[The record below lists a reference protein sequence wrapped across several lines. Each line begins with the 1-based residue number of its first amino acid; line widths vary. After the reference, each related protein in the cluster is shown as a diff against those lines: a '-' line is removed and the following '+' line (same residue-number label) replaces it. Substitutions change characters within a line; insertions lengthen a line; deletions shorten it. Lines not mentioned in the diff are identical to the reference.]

1 MQGSYDMTLVF
12 ASYCVSVIAS
22 FTAIYFGTRLFDVEG
37 SARRLWLAGGALCMG
52 SGIWTTHFVGMSA
65 YTMPYGMSMS
75 FSLGLTVLSWVPAVL
90 ASALALFVIAQKEVR
105 NISLAASAIIM
116 GAGIASM
123 HYGGMAAMRITPSI
137 QYDNLW
143 LTISIVIAV
152 VASGAAL
159 IITRQVRNV
168 PAQHAVWVKTGAAL
182 IMGLA
187 ICGMHYSGME
197 AAIYAPDASMAS
209 DNVLRGNWMG
219 IPTAIVGAI
228 MLLLAL
234 LVALEDFRRL
244 EQQKKAKEVRE
255 AWIDDAVHKDMLT
268 GLANR
273 QHFEQLLVRKIATSL
288 PGDQFSLIYVE
299 LDKYRDL
306 LTSKG
311 EATANQFIKDCASAV
326 DKSLPGPHVLSRFSM
341 GSFMA
346 AVPYQN
352 AEQLEIIAHKLRT
365 SLGGHAHT
373 REYGSWTLGFS
384 HYPQTSSNGRMLI
397 NQARQRRQQ
406 VDYNNSHVEDTNT
419 LPF

>member
-105 NISLAASAIIM
+105 HTSLAASAIIM

-137 QYDNLW
+137 QYDSFWFTL
-143 LTISIVIAV
+143 SIIIAV
-152 VASGAAL
+152 AASGAAL
-159 IITRQVRNV
+159 VITRQVRNV
-168 PAQHAVWVKTGAAL
+168 PAQHTIWVKTGAAL

-197 AAIYAPDASMAS
+197 GAIYAPDASMS
-209 DNVLRGNWMG
+209 SSNILRGNWMG
-219 IPTAIVGAI
+219 IPTAVVGGI

-244 EQQKKAKEVRE
+244 EQEKKAKATRE

-306 LTSKG
+306 LNSKG
-311 EATANQFIKDCASAV
+311 EATANQFIKEWENTIAT
-326 DKSLPGPHVLSRFSM
+326 SLPGPQVLSRFSM

-346 AVPYQN
+346 MVPHQN
-352 AEQLEIIAHKLRT
+352 TEQLDMLSHKLRT
-365 SLGGHAHT
+365 QLSGHTHA
-373 REYGSWTLGFS
+373 REYGNWTLGFS
-384 HYPQTSSNGRMLI
+384 HYPHTSGNGRMLI

-406 VDYNNSHVEDTNT
+406 TD
-419 LPF
+419 

>member
-12 ASYCVSVIAS
+12 ASYCVAVIAS

-37 SARRLWLAGGALCMG
+37 NARRLWLIGGALCMG

-168 PAQHAVWVKTGAAL
+168 PTQHAVWVKTGAAL
-182 IMGLA
+182 IMG
-187 ICGMHYSGME
+187 
-197 AAIYAPDASMAS
+197 
-209 DNVLRGNWMG
+209 
-219 IPTAIVGAI
+219 
-228 MLLLAL
+228 
-234 LVALEDFRRL
+234 
-244 EQQKKAKEVRE
+244 
-255 AWIDDAVHKDMLT
+255 
-268 GLANR
+268 
-273 QHFEQLLVRKIATSL
+273 
-288 PGDQFSLIYVE
+288 
-299 LDKYRDL
+299 
-306 LTSKG
+306 
-311 EATANQFIKDCASAV
+311 
-326 DKSLPGPHVLSRFSM
+326 
-341 GSFMA
+341 
-346 AVPYQN
+346 
-352 AEQLEIIAHKLRT
+352 
-365 SLGGHAHT
+365 
-373 REYGSWTLGFS
+373 
-384 HYPQTSSNGRMLI
+384 
-397 NQARQRRQQ
+397 
-406 VDYNNSHVEDTNT
+406 
-419 LPF
+419 

>member
-1 MQGSYDMTLVF
+1 MHGSYDMTLVF
-12 ASYCVSVIAS
+12 ASYCVAVIAS

-37 SARRLWLAGGALCMG
+37 SSRRLWLIGGALCMG

-65 YTMPYGMSMS
+65 YTMPHGMSMS
-75 FSLGLTVLSWVPAVL
+75 FSLGLTILSWIPAVL
-90 ASALALFVIAQKEVR
+90 ASALALFVIAQKDVR

-137 QYDNLW
+137 QYDQFWFAL
-143 LTISIVIAV
+143 SIVIAV
-152 VASGAAL
+152 AASGAAL

-168 PAQHAVWVKTGAAL
+168 PAKHAIWVKTGAAL

-187 ICGMHYSGME
+187 ICGMHYAGME
-197 AAIYAPDASMAS
+197 GAIYAPDASMSA
-209 DNVLRGNWMG
+209 NNMLRGNWMG
-219 IPTAIVGAI
+219 IPTAIVGGI

-288 PGDQFSLIYVE
+288 PGDQFSLIHVE

-306 LTSKG
+306 LNSKG
-311 EATANQFIKDCASAV
+311 EAIANQFIKNCATAV
-326 DKSLPGPHVLSRFSM
+326 SESLPGPQILSRFSM

-346 AVPYQN
+346 IVPHQN
-352 AEQLEIIAHKLRT
+352 AEQLEILTHKLRT
-365 SLGGHAHT
+365 MLGSQIHA
-373 REYGSWTLGFS
+373 REYGHWTLGFS
-384 HYPQTSSNGRMLI
+384 HYPHTSGNGRMLI

-406 VDYNNSHVEDTNT
+406 IDYSSASVENANT
-419 LPF
+419 ILF

>member
-219 IPTAIVGAI
+219 IPTAIAGAI

-311 EATANQFIKDCASAV
+311 EATANQFIKDCANAV
-326 DKSLPGPHVLSRFSM
+326 DKSLPGPHILSRFSM
-341 GSFMA
+341 GSLMA
-346 AVPYQN
+346 IVPHQT
-352 AEQLEIIAHKLRT
+352 AEQLEIVVHKLRT
-365 SLGGHAHT
+365 SLGGHAHA